1 MIKRYCY
8 IYISYSIS
16 DAIIG
21 PPLLHTYFY
30 NRKKASISINNKNT
44 YPALSTKKCWNRS
57 IFHWHIDASN
67 EITTHSYYTGPT
79 LSYRVLSNL
88 ADFFACKPIMQNR
101 IYIVESFITASAIK
115 TKRQTFYPRFV
126 LYYQYCTQNHVG

>member
-8 IYISYSIS
+8 IYINYSIS

-30 NRKKASISINNKNT
+30 NKKASISMNNKNT
-44 YPALSTKKCWNRS
+44 YPALSTKKCWNCS
-57 IFHWHIDASN
+57 IFHWHIDTSN

-79 LSYRVLSNL
+79 LSYWVLSNL

-101 IYIVESFITASAIK
+101 IYTVESFIIASAIK
-115 TKRQTFYPRFV
+115 TKRQTFYLRFV
-126 LYYQYCTQNHVG
+126 LYYQYCAQNHVG